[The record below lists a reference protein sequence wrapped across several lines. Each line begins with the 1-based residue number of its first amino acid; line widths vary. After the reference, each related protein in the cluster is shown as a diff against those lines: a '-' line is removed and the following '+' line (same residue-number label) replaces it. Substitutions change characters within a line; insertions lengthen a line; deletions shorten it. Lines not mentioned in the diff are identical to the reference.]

1 MKKIRVQKVLF
12 RLPKPLTSPYNRT
25 MSQPDVPPA
34 RRSTIAA
41 WAMYDFA
48 STAFYMNFISTY
60 FALWVIKD
68 QGADDLTYG
77 LAKSLSMLAVAIV
90 SPKLGALSDAAGTRK
105 PFILACT
112 LIYVVGGAAIAFT
125 GNLWAGLVLFGLANI
140 GLQLSGVFYN
150 AMLPTIAPASMMGR
164 VSGIGRAVGYLG
176 SLTAVIV
183 GMAYAT
189 GQVLGHPIPWIA
201 AGGSQAVF
209 LPTALLALVTAFP
222 LFLAKE
228 GPAPAHAASG
238 HDVSWKKLLG
248 ELRTDPALR
257 GAGLFLLGSFFF
269 FDTINTIRDF
279 MGVYLVKV
287 VGLSETGGS
296 LQSFLLVVV
305 LCSLAGALFWGWVA
319 DKATP
324 KQALVGVLLTMFVG
338 FGGLV
343 VVHDPALVKGVLG
356 PILGLAFGGV
366 LVTTR
371 PLLAQL
377 VPEDRR
383 GEFFGVFILCNDFA
397 AILGP
402 VAWGVVV
409 KALAGTGA
417 FAYQAAL
424 ATQLVFLVVGLA
436 LVLKVRDPGKP
447 APAA

>member
-1 MKKIRVQKVLF
+1 
-12 RLPKPLTSPYNRT
+12 
-25 MSQPDVPPA
+25 MSQKLNG
-34 RRSTIAA
+34 STVTA
-41 WAMYDFA
+41 WALYDFA
-48 STAFYMNFISTY
+48 STAFYMNFVSTY

-77 LAKSLSMLAVAIV
+77 IAKSLSMLAVAVI
-90 SPKLGALSDAAGTRK
+90 SPKIGAMSDAAGTRR
-105 PFILACT
+105 PFIIACT
-112 LIYVVGGAAIAFT
+112 LGYVLGGAAIAFT
-125 GNLWAGLVLFGLANI
+125 DNLWIGLLLFGLANI

-150 AMLPTIAPASMMGR
+150 AMLPAIAPADLMGR
-164 VSGIGRAVGYLG
+164 VSGIGRAVGYVG
-176 SLTAVIV
+176 SLTAVIL

-189 GQVLGHPIPWIA
+189 GKVLGHPVPWIA

-209 LPTALLALVTAFP
+209 LPTALLALVAAFP
-222 LFLAKE
+222 LFLTRE
-228 GPAPAHAASG
+228 TPMPNHGGSSHQ
-238 HDVSWKKLLG
+238 VSWRKLLG
-248 ELRTDPALR
+248 ELRHDPALR
-257 GAGLFLLGSFFF
+257 GAGFFLLGSFFF

-279 MGVYLVKV
+279 MSVYLVKV
-287 VGLSETGGS
+287 VGLSETDGS
-296 LQSFLLVVV
+296 LQGFLLVIV
-305 LCSLAGALFWGWVA
+305 LCSLLGALLWGFVA
-319 DKATP
+319 DKLTP
-324 KQALVGVLLTMFVG
+324 RKALLGVLGTMFVG

-343 VVHDPALVKGVLG
+343 VLHDPLVVKQVLG

-402 VAWGVVV
+402 VTWGVVV

-424 ATQLVFLVVGLA
+424 ATQLVFLVIGLA
-436 LVLKVRDPGKP
+436 LVLQVRDPGRSGP
-447 APAA
+447 VAPAG

>member
-1 MKKIRVQKVLF
+1 MNP
-12 RLPKPLTSPYNRT
+12 RLRW
-25 MSQPDVPPA
+25 
-34 RRSTIAA
+34 STVTA
-41 WAMYDFA
+41 WSLYDFA

-77 LAKSLSMLAVAIV
+77 LAKSLSMLAVAVV
-90 SPKLGALSDAAGTRK
+90 SPKIGAMSDAAGTRK
-105 PFILACT
+105 PFIVLCT
-112 LIYVVGGAAIAFT
+112 LGYVVGGAAIAFT
-125 GNLWAGLVLFGLANI
+125 NNVWVGLLLFGLANI

-150 AMLPTIAPASMMGR
+150 AMLPSIAPASMMGR
-164 VSGIGRAVGYLG
+164 VSGIGRAIGYVG
-176 SLTAVIV
+176 SLTAVIL

-189 GQVLGHPIPWIA
+189 GKVLGHPVPWIA

-209 LPTALLALVTAFP
+209 LPTALLALVAAFP
-222 LFLAKE
+222 LFMAKE
-228 GPAPAHAASG
+228 VPVASHDKTS
-238 HDVSWKKLLG
+238 HDVSWRKLLG
-248 ELRTDPALR
+248 ELRTDPALK
-257 GAGLFLLGSFFF
+257 GAGFFLLGSFFF

-279 MGVYLVKV
+279 MSVYLVKV
-287 VGLSETGGS
+287 VGLSETDGS
-296 LQSFLLVVV
+296 LQGFLLVIV
-305 LCSLAGALFWGWVA
+305 LCSLLGALLWGFVA
-319 DKATP
+319 DKLTP
-324 KQALVGVLLTMFVG
+324 KKALVGVLGTMFVG

-343 VVHDPALVKGVLG
+343 VIHDPVLVKQVLG

-409 KALAGTGA
+409 KVLAGTGA

-424 ATQLVFLVVGLA
+424 ATQLVFLVVGLV
-436 LVLKVRDPGKP
+436 LVLKVRDPGR
-447 APAA
+447 AAVPLTRS

>member
-1 MKKIRVQKVLF
+1 MS
-12 RLPKPLTSPYNRT
+12 KPLNGRTVTS
-25 MSQPDVPPA
+25 
-34 RRSTIAA
+34 
-41 WAMYDFA
+41 WALYDFA

-60 FALWVIKD
+60 FALWAIKD
-68 QGADDLTYG
+68 HGADDLTYG
-77 LAKSLSMLAVAIV
+77 LAKSLSMLAVAVV
-90 SPKLGALSDAAGTRK
+90 SPVLGAMSDRAGTRK

-112 LIYVVGGAAIAFT
+112 LVYVVGGAAIAFT
-125 GNLWAGLVLFGLANI
+125 GNLWVGLVLFGLANI

-150 AMLPTIAPASMMGR
+150 AMLPSVAPPSMMGR
-164 VSGIGRAVGYLG
+164 VSGVGRAVGYVG
-176 SLTAVIV
+176 SLVAVLI

-189 GQVLGHPIPWIA
+189 GKVLGFPVPWIV

-209 LPTALLALVTAFP
+209 LPTALLALVAAFP
-222 LFLAKE
+222 LFLARE
-228 GPAPAHAASG
+228 TPVPS
-238 HDVSWKKLLG
+238 HDQGSHNVSWKKLLG
-248 ELRTDPALR
+248 ELRHDPALR

-279 MGVYLVKV
+279 MSVYLVKV
-287 VGLSETGGS
+287 VGLSETDGS
-296 LQSFLLVVV
+296 LQGFLLVIV
-305 LCSLAGALFWGWVA
+305 LCSLAGALIWGFVA
-319 DKATP
+319 DRFTP
-324 KQALVGVLLTMFVG
+324 KRALVGVLATMFVG

-343 VVHDPALVKGVLG
+343 VLHDPLVVKQVLG

-402 VAWGVVV
+402 VTWGVVV
-409 KALAGTGA
+409 KVLADTGN

-424 ATQLVFLVVGLA
+424 ATQLVFLVIGLA
-436 LVLKVRDPGKP
+436 LVLMVRDPGR
-447 APAA
+447 AAA